1 MVRDVMAKRPN
12 AKAKQ
17 TQIHIK
23 TDTNPYQREGNWL
36 ARGKRQNT
44 PRAPLAISLPA
55 SQTFR

>member
-1 MVRDVMAKRPN
+1 MAKRPN

-17 TQIHIK
+17 TQIRIK
-23 TDTNPYQREGNWL
+23 TDTNPYQREGNWV

-44 PRAPLAISLPA
+44 THALLAISLPA